1 MAMDS
6 DRWSEGEP
14 GGSMRSRT
22 WSSMRSREEGLM
34 SVDEVESPFPGLEV
48 DLSASDLRETAY
60 EVLVCATVV
69 NEAISA
75 AAGSKSPGS
84 PHSPAH
90 FAVRRLKKALTIKSR
105 RRGGVDSH
113 SRDLDIAR
121 SQMEISERRDGRIRK
136 ALSRAAEHSGNRLE
150 ALLVPLELLANLS
163 SSDFS
168 NSQEYR
174 KWQKRQL
181 TVLEAGLLVYPAR
194 VHESSDAFAAQ
205 FRKAVSDIRDRQ
217 SRGSKLKEGIQA
229 LRAAST
235 GLAGGDEC
243 HWASGFPLNVHLYDM
258 LLRSLFDSLEE
269 GSFIF
274 EIDQMMDLVK
284 KTWGILGI
292 TEFLHHVC
300 FMWVL
305 FRQFIVTGQVEA
317 ELLRTAE
324 VELREARRSHPGE
337 TSLQSDLLSSV
348 LTSIQG
354 WSEMRLL
361 SYHVHFTKKEVRAMD
376 GLASLSIL
384 VDEVLNEHVLQEA
397 GEINSHIARLR
408 SDEYIQ
414 GSVQAC
420 FTQVY
425 NNVLGECGQVCST
438 ALVEL
443 AKNVAQLASDEEE
456 NFSPIFKQWHPCP
469 ARLAASTLHTCYTR
483 ELKYFMSKSTEPTKD
498 VLRALES
505 AAMLE
510 KKLMRMCSESSLN
523 SGEFTHGSSIAAD
536 AAIDKLVSDWLEE
549 NLQKLAEWVHRNVQQ
564 EDWSSDALREHY
576 AMSGVEVLRMVE
588 DLLDAFFALPV
599 YENPNFL
606 RNLIS
611 GVSSVLER
619 YAFLTVA
626 GCEPKEVNLFSE
638 RKILTPSLLKSSSLL
653 NRVGEVWKKR
663 SETLT
668 LYRNKVWP
676 QLNEADA
683 GDDVAATDV
692 EHLCVRMNTLYYI
705 ETQMEFLEKKIRYG
719 WQELTSGTKLEANE
733 DVKFSGARHYCQNGI
748 QKLCEFIAYQM
759 VFCDMRDKHWEV
771 MYSSKH
777 YRIKPAIDYLN
788 TQLLKVAESSSDWL
802 RDRLVKHIMKASFEA
817 FVQVASH
824 QSKLHAVEAPEVE
837 MYEEEFDYLVE
848 LFKAGGEG
856 LQDDL
861 VDRTAEPV
869 LDFLKLLLIKPAKQE
884 QIEADEEESRDS
896 SSSPSSGG
904 GFMAVVD
911 FEANLRVM
919 FTKSSKSPPVPQGL
933 QHLTNTNVLA
943 TALGYRCHS
952 MASKFVKKSFD
963 FSKV

>member
-1 MAMDS
+1 
-6 DRWSEGEP
+6 
-14 GGSMRSRT
+14 
-22 WSSMRSREEGLM
+22 
-34 SVDEVESPFPGLEV
+34 
-48 DLSASDLRETAY
+48 
-60 EVLVCATVV
+60 
-69 NEAISA
+69 
-75 AAGSKSPGS
+75 
-84 PHSPAH
+84 
-90 FAVRRLKKALTIKSR
+90 
-105 RRGGVDSH
+105 
-113 SRDLDIAR
+113 
-121 SQMEISERRDGRIRK
+121 
-136 ALSRAAEHSGNRLE
+136 
-150 ALLVPLELLANLS
+150 LLVPLELLANLS

-420 FTQVY
+420 FTQVSLNHADFSADIKVSY
-425 NNVLGECGQVCST
+425 LCST

-564 EDWSSDALREHY
+564 EASSFFCLDWSSDALREHY

-626 GCEPKEVNLFSE
+626 GCGKTALLFSSTI
-638 RKILTPSLLKSSSLL
+638 KF
-653 NRVGEVWKKR
+653 KR